1 MDKNELLEEQEFI
14 IGKKFEEFKKAYCE
28 FIKNVDIDIYFDNFD
43 EIDVEYFELLWN
55 LDPKNFNFN
64 DGKGLREYN
73 NFEHIYWLIQ
83 QHQLIL
89 DEMTKGG
96 DDRKAHHRNKKQIEL
111 LIRNTRWLKHE
122 SERVVEKENEVI
134 AMANDELK
142 FLDELR
148 NNL

>member
-1 MDKNELLEEQEFI
+1 M
-14 IGKKFEEFKKAYCE
+14 
-28 FIKNVDIDIYFDNFD
+28 
-43 EIDVEYFELLWN
+43 
-55 LDPKNFNFN
+55 
-64 DGKGLREYN
+64 EYN
-73 NFEHIYWLIQ
+73 NFEHIYRLIQ
-83 QHQLIL
+83 QHQLII
-89 DEMTKGG
+89 EEITKSG

-122 SERVVEKENEVI
+122 SERVIEKENEVI